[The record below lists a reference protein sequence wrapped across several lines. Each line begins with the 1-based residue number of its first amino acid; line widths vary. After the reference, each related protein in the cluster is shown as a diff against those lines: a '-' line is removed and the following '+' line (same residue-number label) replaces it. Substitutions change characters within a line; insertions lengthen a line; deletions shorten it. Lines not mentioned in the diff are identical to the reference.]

1 MTACQPPRLNST
13 AAKRSFLGSFFLPKF
28 LLTLDGNLWNSRRRH
43 LISAT
48 TTRDGDATVMAEK
61 PRPIEQMLE
70 LTGEA
75 PSAEHLDNQ
84 VQKAQEQLLKL
95 KRQQEQIEK
104 QKRELEE
111 LSRRQDELEQGR
123 GEMTDKLTRAL
134 VVLEREAYNAQNRLE
149 QIRVAR
155 ESFSQHLEL
164 IEAIDP
170 RNWNPSD
177 LHKELSRALST
188 VDDARTEYSDQ
199 RSRLQ
204 AAEAATGEASLPD
217 ATTDAYQSSNGRSF
231 LQWLQIGFALTLPLI
246 IFGAV
251 ALLV

>member
-1 MTACQPPRLNST
+1 M
-13 AAKRSFLGSFFLPKF
+13 
-28 LLTLDGNLWNSRRRH
+28 
-43 LISAT
+43 SAT
-48 TTRDGDATVMAEK
+48 TNLDGDAIGMAEN
-61 PRPIEQMLE
+61 PRPLEQMLD
-70 LTGEA
+70 LTEEA

-84 VQKAQEQLLKL
+84 VQKAQEQLLQL

-134 VVLEREAYNAQNRLE
+134 VVLEREAYNAQSRLE

-155 ESFSQHLEL
+155 ESFAQHLEL
-164 IEAIDP
+164 VEAIDP
-170 RNWNPSD
+170 RNWNPSE

-188 VDDARTEYSDQ
+188 VDDARTEYNEH

-204 AAEAATGEASLPD
+204 AGGGGNGEQSLPD
-217 ATTDAYQSSNGRSF
+217 AAPRRLRKHRWTLIFPMVADRPRAHFAADPLWHHCHRPSCLDEHSVRRCFGVRANRPRRFTASNKK
-231 LQWLQIGFALTLPLI
+231 
-246 IFGAV
+246 
-251 ALLV
+251 